1 MKQGT
6 RAACLL
12 CVVAMLLAPLA
23 HAQSV
28 EAAATA
34 HRLMI
39 RSGLPV
45 QLRGFTLQIE
55 REIRQNAVKL
65 DDKMVAALVGAARE
79 AFRPEALQQ
88 DMTVRAAKKLT
99 LSDMRSALAWLESES
114 GQRLTRAEEQASVA
128 VDEQQLREYAERLK
142 AKPLGAKRQ
151 KLISDL
157 ISASSAVRA
166 YMATQEAIA
175 LGVAIG
181 MDSLQPRER
190 RIGEAKLRAR
200 LREAM
205 PAEKLQA
212 VLAQQLPI
220 VFAYMYRDIAE
231 PELSAY
237 LGFLKSVAGKRYQDG
252 MNAAFVEVLG
262 RASVE
267 MGELAGQRQT
277 TM

>member
-1 MKQGT
+1 
-6 RAACLL
+6 
-12 CVVAMLLAPLA
+12 MLLAPLA
-23 HAQSV
+23 HAQSD

-114 GQRLTRAEEQASVA
+114 GQRLTRAEERASAA

-267 MGELAGQRQT
+267 MGELAGQRQRQT